1 MRTCIPTSGMI
12 GSGTLIIAK
21 FRVVFILSPPTRTS
35 LWPDSNVFELLH
47 AIAPPGEE
55 DIANYNFFE
64 ECRRRRRQQLGH
76 FFLIRLVLA

>member
-12 GSGTLIIAK
+12 GSGTLIIAI

-55 DIANYNFFE
+55 DIANLNYNFFE
-64 ECRRRRRQQLGH
+64 CRRRQQLGH
-76 FFLIRLVLA
+76 IFFN